1 MLTIGWFATGRGE
14 GSRGLLQFVQDR
26 ILQGRLDA
34 RIEFVFSNREPG
46 EAEGSDQFF
55 QLTRDYGLPLL
66 TLSSARFRRER
77 GGRWAALREDFDA
90 QVMELLPRSTPD
102 ICVLAGYMLIMG
114 GAMCRRYDMLNLH
127 PALPD
132 GPIGVWQDVVWS
144 LIEQRAQRTGAMVHL
159 ATEEVD
165 RGPVVSYCT
174 APIVGGKFDPHWQAL
189 EGQDLAQV
197 RASQGE
203 DFPLFQLIHEAANRR
218 ERPLLFQTLRAVAD
232 GKVVVQGGQVMDEA
246 GNPLAAS
253 MPQGLCLDDEIDR
266 GMAEE
271 GTA

>member
-26 ILQGRLDA
+26 ILQGLLDA
-34 RIEFVFSNREPG
+34 RIDFVFSNREPG

-77 GGRWAALREDFDA
+77 GGRWAALREVFDA
-90 QVMELLPRSTPD
+90 QVIETLPESTPD
-102 ICVLAGYMLIMG
+102 ICVLAGYMLIVG

-144 LIEQRAQRTGAMVHL
+144 LIKQRAHRTGAMVHL

-174 APIVGGKFDPHWQAL
+174 APIVGGEFDPHWRAL

-203 DFPLFQLIHEAANRR
+203 EFPLFQLIHEAANRR

-232 GKVVVQGGQVMDEA
+232 GEVIVQGGQVMDEA
-246 GNPLAAS
+246 GNPLAS
-253 MPQGLCLDDEIDR
+253 SKPQGLCLDDEIDR